1 LTAPMGHKEYV
12 TAGRKKC
19 GNCINRP
26 RALLAAVIPKNCR
39 KWTIPRRL
47 PDKTLEVKIATS
59 EFDQR
64 GRAQCILG
72 VAGCN
77 QY

>member
-1 LTAPMGHKEYV
+1 MGYKKYV
-12 TAGRKKC
+12 AAGRKKC
-19 GNCINRP
+19 GNGINRP
-26 RALLAAVIPKNCR
+26 GALLTAVIPENRR